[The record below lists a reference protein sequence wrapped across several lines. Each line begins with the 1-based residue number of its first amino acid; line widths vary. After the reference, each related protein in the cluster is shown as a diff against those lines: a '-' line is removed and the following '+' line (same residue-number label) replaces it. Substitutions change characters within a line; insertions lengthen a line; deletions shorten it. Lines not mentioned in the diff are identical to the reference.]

1 MAFDGPGRDAKRVRE
16 GCRAERRVRSQQPEE
31 LPAYS
36 DIFSDIYSD
45 TGLTDGLDEL
55 PRACRHKLP
64 RRLRATLV
72 YHSCITARSPATG
85 SPPDAK
91 VIHESDTRSPGNGVQ
106 RRYSPIRCEPPHLP

>member
-45 TGLTDGLDEL
+45 IGAHRSHPERGSMTRDKPT
-55 PRACRHKLP
+55 
-64 RRLRATLV
+64 LRWL
-72 YHSCITARSPATG
+72 RWL
-85 SPPDAK
+85 
-91 VIHESDTRSPGNGVQ
+91 R
-106 RRYSPIRCEPPHLP
+106 